1 MDKNQI
7 RKEIAELINSIK
19 QHSDD
24 IGDKKHIPQLELEL
38 ILKKIASLYE
48 KSIVFNYLNSQK
60 SIENEIAKLIEP
72 KLNIEER
79 IISEI
84 SKAKDKEEPKVEEKV
99 IVPEIKEE
107 KPQEIVQ
114 EKITEV
120 VPVIDTPPVEEKPPV
135 VVPSLVE
142 KPKPVL
148 NIQKPAISDIKAA
161 IGINDRFQ
169 FANDLFEGNMQEYEI
184 GIQQLNSSE
193 NIDSAMIYFHS
204 LQKLY
209 TWDLENDTVKRLLE
223 LVERRYS

>member
-48 KSIVFNYLNSQK
+48 KSIVFNYVNSQK

-72 KLNIEER
+72 KVNIEER

-84 SKAKDKEEPKVEEKV
+84 SKAQDKVKEEPKVEEKV
-99 IVPEIKEE
+99 IIPEIIEE

-120 VPVIDTPPVEEKPPV
+120 VPVIETPPVAEKPPV
-135 VVPSLVE
+135 VE
-142 KPKPVL
+142 KPKPII

-204 LQKLY
+204 LQQLY

>member
-24 IGDKKHIPQLELEL
+24 IDIGDKKHIPQLELEL
-38 ILKKIASLYE
+38 ILKKITSLYE

-60 SIENEIAKLIEP
+60 SIENEIANLIEP
-72 KLNIEER
+72 KVNIEER

-84 SKAKDKEEPKVEEKV
+84 SKAQDKVKEEPRVEEKV
-99 IVPEIKEE
+99 IIPEIIEE
-107 KPQEIVQ
+107 TPQEIVQ
-114 EKITEV
+114 EKTIEV
-120 VPVIDTPPVEEKPPV
+120 VPVIEKPIIEEKPPV
-135 VVPSLVE
+135 VE
-142 KPKPVL
+142 KPKPII

-169 FANDLFEGNMQEYEI
+169 FANDLFQGNMQEYEI

-204 LQKLY
+204 LQQLY

>member
-1 MDKNQI
+1 MEKNQI

-19 QHSDD
+19 QHSDEID

-72 KLNIEER
+72 KINIEER

-84 SKAKDKEEPKVEEKV
+84 SKAQDKAKEEPKVEEKV
-99 IVPEIKEE
+99 IVPEIIEA
-107 KPQEIVQ
+107 KPQEVVV
-114 EKITEV
+114 EKTIEV
-120 VPVIDTPPVEEKPPV
+120 VPVIEKPIIEEKP
-135 VVPSLVE
+135 LVAE
-142 KPKPVL
+142 KPKPII
-148 NIQKPAISDIKAA
+148 NIQKPAISDIKTA

>member
-1 MDKNQI
+1 M
-7 RKEIAELINSIK
+7 
-19 QHSDD
+19 
-24 IGDKKHIPQLELEL
+24 
-38 ILKKIASLYE
+38 
-48 KSIVFNYLNSQK
+48 
-60 SIENEIAKLIEP
+60 IEP

-84 SKAKDKEEPKVEEKV
+84 SKAKDKVKEEPKVEEKG
-99 IVPEIKEE
+99 IVPEIIEE
-107 KPQEIVQ
+107 KAQEIVP
-114 EKITEV
+114 EKIAEV
-120 VPVIDTPPVEEKPPV
+120 LPVIETPLVAEKTPVAVPPV
-135 VVPSLVE
+135 VE

-169 FANDLFEGNMQEYEI
+169 FANDLFQGNMQEYEI